1 MRRPTASEI
10 VLYAAALVAIGWI
23 GWRGLRDEQREV
35 APAGDARPGVT
46 TRGVRVER
54 PVARVVVH
62 VVGAVRRPGV
72 YSLREGKRVRDAV
85 ARAGGPAAGADL
97 EALNLAA
104 KVADA
109 QQVVV
114 PSMAAPGADPGT
126 GGAGPEQ
133 PVSLS
138 TATAEQLDQLD
149 GVGPETAR
157 KIIEYRSAHG
167 GFRSIDEL
175 GDVPGIGPKRLET
188 LSGQLQP

>member
-1 MRRPTASEI
+1 M
-10 VLYAAALVAIGWI
+10 LYIAALAAIAWI
-23 GWRGLRDEQREV
+23 GWRGLGDERSQTRETGPGRV
-35 APAGDARPGVT
+35 ATG
-46 TRGVRVER
+46 R
-54 PVARVVVH
+54 PVDVTRPRARIVVH

-85 ARAGGPAAGADL
+85 ARAGGAAPGADL
-97 EALNLAA
+97 QALNLAA

-114 PSMAAPGADPGT
+114 PAAAVGT
-126 GGAGPEQ
+126 GPAAAGTPSPEQ

-138 TATAEQLDQLD
+138 TATAEQLDELD

-157 KIIEYRSAHG
+157 KIIEYRTAHG
-167 GFRSIDEL
+167 GFRSLDEL
-175 GDVPGIGPKRLET
+175 GEVPGIGPKRLET